1 MGFFTRSKIATGS
14 CDHRHRPHQQA
25 RRKYSFTDPPNVYL
39 PPAPPGP
46 PSSHP
51 YQQHN
56 YSQPA
61 FKPVGYLPA
70 PPALDWTAPPGMLMN
85 SGANTM
91 QQMACGTSTM
101 WTDAIGGIAKTVSA
115 YDDISKCLNDVMT
128 MIDCECLKGNE
139 TKLFSCAP
147 TSTQSRRERSR
158 DRSRDRHRET
168 RRQPRRSK
176 SVDDAEERALFRPS
190 KKDRDAEVN
199 KDHSREKKSS
209 SKASKEKLADKN
221 KVQPANVAASV
232 VAGTYFSKVECYA
245 NSSLPADLP
254 PLSVYT
260 TTWRLLCL
268 AAQFSQSVY
277 ERPRGPEREAHV
289 PSDWRTG
296 TKAMRIK
303 SVPMDSMDTIV
314 FAIRGTASFM
324 DWAVNL
330 NSSPVSPQGFLDDP
344 GNLCHQGFLS
354 TARSMVAPV
363 AKRLADLLEEN
374 PDRSRYSLMITGHSA
389 GGAVAALL
397 YCHMLSRTT
406 EARSELNAMTD
417 RFKRVHCVTFGSPPV
432 SLLPLLKPNR
442 PSLKKSIF
450 MSFVNEGDPV
460 VRAEKPYVKSLLELL
475 ASPVPTAPEPRTRS
489 SDEKHGERRKTPT
502 TESKGRSKTDDNRLI
517 TSRPP
522 HPSKPTWRVPE
533 ATLSN
538 AGRLIILRSGTPNAR
553 PKDRKTVGERLDE
566 GVVAVTCEEE
576 QLRGCVFG
584 DPVAHMMALYA
595 GRIEVLAVGAVTG
608 KFG

>member
-1 MGFFTRSKIATGS
+1 MI
-14 CDHRHRPHQQA
+14 
-25 RRKYSFTDPPNVYL
+25 
-39 PPAPPGP
+39 
-46 PSSHP
+46 
-51 YQQHN
+51 
-56 YSQPA
+56 
-61 FKPVGYLPA
+61 
-70 PPALDWTAPPGMLMN
+70 MN
-85 SGANTM
+85 AGVNTM
-91 QQMACGTSTM
+91 QQMASCGSSK
-101 WTDAIGGIAKTVSA
+101 WTHAVGGIAKTVSA
-115 YDDISKCLNDVMT
+115 YDDISKRFNDVMT

-139 TKLFSCAP
+139 LDLFSCAP
-147 TSTQSRRERSR
+147 SSMEARQERYREEHQQPR
-158 DRSRDRHRET
+158 RET
-168 RRQPRRSK
+168 RRSR
-176 SVDDAEERALFRPS
+176 SVDDAEERALYKPGKQS
-190 KKDRDAEVN
+190 KALEAKKHRYGDRQGCA
-199 KDHSREKKSS
+199 
-209 SKASKEKLADKN
+209 KASKEKLADRDKD
-221 KVQPANVAASV
+221 KIQPANVAASV

-245 NSSLPADLP
+245 NARLPSDLP
-254 PLSVYT
+254 PLSLYMS
-260 TTWRLLCL
+260 TWPLLCL

-289 PSDWRTG
+289 PSDWRSG

-303 SVPMDSMDTIV
+303 SVPMDSMNTIV

-330 NSSPVSPQGFLDDP
+330 NSAPVSPQGFLDDP

-397 YCHMLSRTT
+397 YCHMLSRTR

-442 PSLKKSIF
+442 PALKKSIF

-475 ASPVPTAPEPRTRS
+475 ASPVPAVPEPRKRN
-489 SDEKHGERRKTPT
+489 DEKHKEKRRQADAERQ
-502 TESKGRSKTDDNRLI
+502 GRSKTEGHGFLQVKP
-517 TSRPP
+517 SRPALK
-522 HPSKPTWRVPE
+522 HSTTTVPSKPTWRVPV

-538 AGRLIILRSGTPNAR
+538 AGRLVVLRSGTPSAR
-553 PKDRKTVGERLDE
+553 AKDRKTVGERLDE
-566 GVVAVTCEEE
+566 GVLAVTCRED

-595 GRIEVLAVGAVTG
+595 GRIEILAVGAVTG
-608 KFG
+608 RAG